1 MSKRLLRLFSFVVK
15 EILDVLQQPRL
26 VVTLV
31 LGPFLILLLFGLGFT
46 GQQRPVEA
54 IIVVPAESDMPTD
67 VMDHAERYSSFLPI
81 QDVLEDRQQALARLQ
96 SGQVDLV
103 AVLPSETYS
112 AFLAGR
118 QIVIE
123 ILISEIDPMRAN
135 YVHYISG
142 FFISDLNQQLLR
154 QAAEQSKEMATE
166 LQKFSVEVL
175 DQLLL
180 IGEDLEEG
188 DLDQA
193 EARLDELL
201 DTLSIEGGSLDSPLQ
216 ALAGVESMLITA
228 DAPTAEWEWL
238 QLLRASLQSLRGELE
253 QIRGEIESGQ
263 ADLGAVLDQLRTM
276 RATMLELQSMADLLE
291 RIPAEV
297 LVAPLKT
304 TVENISRYPPD
315 YVGYY
320 APAVLALLLQHIAV
334 TFGSLTLVRERLLV
348 AEEWF
353 RVAPIAPWEILTGKY
368 ASYCLLTLTIGLI
381 LSTLIVVIMGVPLYG
396 SLLSFG
402 LVLALLVFSSC
413 GWGMFISLFSH
424 RESLSV
430 QLSMLVLIAS
440 VFFSGFFM
448 PLYSLRT
455 SVHFVSYALPVTYGL
470 QALRDIMLAGRDP
483 ALNVLLPLAGL
494 GLGFY
499 VLSMLIYTWQY
510 KKE

>member
-15 EILDVLQQPRL
+15 EILDVMQQPRL

-31 LGPFLILLLFGLGFT
+31 LGPFLILFLFGLGFT
-46 GQQRPVEA
+46 GQQRPVQA
-54 IIVVPAESDMPTD
+54 IVVVPADADVPAG
-67 VMDHAERYSSFLPI
+67 VMDQVERYSNFLPV
-81 QDVLEDRQQALARLQ
+81 QEVLQDRQQALSRLQ
-96 SGQVDLV
+96 AGEVDLV

-123 ILISEIDPMRAN
+123 ILINEFDPMRAN
-135 YVHYISG
+135 YVYYISG
-142 FFISDLNQQLLR
+142 FFVSDLNQQLLR
-154 QAAEQSKEMATE
+154 QAAEQGKEMAAGLHE
-166 LQKFSVEVL
+166 FSVEVL

-180 IGEDLEEG
+180 IGEDLEQG
-188 DLDQA
+188 NLDQA

-201 DTLSIEGGSLDSPLQ
+201 TMLALDKGGLDSPLQ
-216 ALAGVESMLITA
+216 ALAGVESVLITA
-228 DAPTAEWEWL
+228 GAPVAEREQL
-238 QLLRASLQSLRGELE
+238 QLLRAALPSLRGELE
-253 QIRGEIESGQ
+253 RIRSQIASGQ
-263 ADLGAVLDQLRTM
+263 ADLGVVLDQLRTM

-304 TVENISRYPPD
+304 TIENISRYPPS

-334 TFGSLTLVRERLLV
+334 TFGSLTLVRERLLG

-353 RVAPIAPWEILTGKY
+353 RVAPISPWEILTGKY
-368 ASYCLLTLTIGLI
+368 ASYCMLTLIIGLI
-381 LSTLIVVIMGVPLYG
+381 LSALIVVIMGVPLYG

-448 PLYSLRT
+448 PLYGLRT

-470 QALRDIMLAGRDP
+470 QALRDIMLAGREP
-483 ALNVLLPLAGL
+483 GLNVLLSLAGL

-499 VLSMLIYTWQY
+499 VLSMLIYSWQH